1 MPEYGVP
8 SVFRARPAI
17 KMQEC
22 LLSLF
27 RARTGRR
34 RRRGST
40 RREEA
45 CAQRVYATNSSPRK
59 SKKPSRGA
67 AGLWPGRRCSVDAGG
82 GSRAE
87 ETRAAGETGSDEPRC
102 T

>member
-40 RREEA
+40 RREGGLRA
-45 CAQRVYATNSSPRK
+45 AGICNQFVAAQVEETEPR
-59 SKKPSRGA
+59 SA
-67 AGLWPGRRCSVDAGG
+67 AGLWPGRRDSVDAGG
-82 GSRAE
+82 GSRAA
-87 ETRAAGETGSDEPRC
+87 ETRAAGENWLRRA
-102 T
+102 

>member
-45 CAQRVYATNSSPRK
+45 CAQRVYATNSLPRK

-67 AGLWPGRRCSVDAGG
+67 AGLWPGRRDSVDAGG
-82 GSRAE
+82 GSRAA
-87 ETRAAGETGSDEPRC
+87 ETRAAGENWLR
-102 T
+102 